1 MVQKIKNNN
10 LAEYRAFQEEKN
22 KELVLKSIKYI
33 KSLNG
38 IINFS
43 TVSQVTYDIA
53 DPLKNEKGL
62 TLAGLSKNK
71 LYRSLIEKAKL
82 SQNIDINLKSNRDFY
97 ENSSNSN
104 MTVADIKLQLH
115 ELRVKNVNLK
125 MENKI
130 LSEQMKT
137 LSSTVSTVEPVSD
150 INANASI
157 VIENDSYLTLGGGLN
172 MMGTNILSSYYMTGN
187 IRKFENLENELI
199 NNYNIKREEIKLG
212 FFEGNFFVEIKSGQQ
227 LIYKHLFNLL

>member
-22 KELVLKSIKYI
+22 KELVLKSIKCI

-82 SQNIDINLKSNRDFY
+82 SQNIDINLKSNRSFY

-150 INANASI
+150 DMLKKYKFLYQICSNLISRLLELDVAYIDLERTTLNVQI
-157 VIENDSYLTLGGGLN
+157 YDDVILQKEALE
-172 MMGTNILSSYYMTGN
+172 ILY
-187 IRKFENLENELI
+187 KDKLNELK
-199 NNYNIKREEIKLG
+199 N
-212 FFEGNFFVEIKSGQQ
+212 GN
-227 LIYKHLFNLL
+227 

>member
-82 SQNIDINLKSNRDFY
+82 SQNIDINLKLNRSFY

-125 MENKI
+125 RENKI

-137 LSSTVSTVEPVSD
+137 LSSTPNTVETVSD
-150 INANASI
+150 DMLKKYKFLYQICSNLISRLLELEVAYIDLERTTLNVQI
-157 VIENDSYLTLGGGLN
+157 YDDVILQKESLD
-172 MMGTNILSSYYMTGN
+172 ILY
-187 IRKFENLENELI
+187 KDKLNELK
-199 NNYNIKREEIKLG
+199 NGK
-212 FFEGNFFVEIKSGQQ
+212 
-227 LIYKHLFNLL
+227 

>member
-71 LYRSLIEKAKL
+71 LYRTLIEKAKL
-82 SQNIDINLKSNRDFY
+82 SQNIDINLKSNRSFY

-150 INANASI
+150 DMLKKYKFLYQICSNLISRLLELDVAYIDLERTTLNVQMYDD
-157 VIENDSYLTLGGGLN
+157 VILQKEALE
-172 MMGTNILSSYYMTGN
+172 ILY
-187 IRKFENLENELI
+187 KDKLNELK
-199 NNYNIKREEIKLG
+199 N
-212 FFEGNFFVEIKSGQQ
+212 GN
-227 LIYKHLFNLL
+227 

>member
-82 SQNIDINLKSNRDFY
+82 SQNIDINLKSNRSFY

-150 INANASI
+150 DMLKKYKFLYQICSNLISRLLELDVAYIDLERTTLNVQI
-157 VIENDSYLTLGGGLN
+157 YDDVILQKEALE
-172 MMGTNILSSYYMTGN
+172 ILY
-187 IRKFENLENELI
+187 KDKLNELK
-199 NNYNIKREEIKLG
+199 NGK
-212 FFEGNFFVEIKSGQQ
+212 
-227 LIYKHLFNLL
+227 

>member
-10 LAEYRAFQEEKN
+10 LAEYRAVQEEKN

-33 KSLNG
+33 ESLNG
-38 IINFS
+38 IVNFS

-82 SQNIDINLKSNRDFY
+82 SQNIDINLKSNKNFY
-97 ENSSNSN
+97 ESNSN
-104 MTVADIKLQLH
+104 TNTTVADIKLQLH

-137 LSSTVSTVEPVSD
+137 LSSSVSHPVETVSEDMLKKYKYLYQICSNLIGRLLELDVAYIDLEQSTLNVQMYD
-150 INANASI
+150 D
-157 VIENDSYLTLGGGLN
+157 VILQKEALE
-172 MMGTNILSSYYMTGN
+172 ILY
-187 IRKFENLENELI
+187 KDKLNELR
-199 NNYNIKREEIKLG
+199 N
-212 FFEGNFFVEIKSGQQ
+212 GN
-227 LIYKHLFNLL
+227 

>member
-82 SQNIDINLKSNRDFY
+82 SQNIDINLKSNRSFY

-150 INANASI
+150 DMFKKYKFLYQICSNLISRLLELDVAYIDLERTTLNVQI
-157 VIENDSYLTLGGGLN
+157 YDDVILQKEALE
-172 MMGTNILSSYYMTGN
+172 ILY
-187 IRKFENLENELI
+187 KDKLNELK
-199 NNYNIKREEIKLG
+199 N
-212 FFEGNFFVEIKSGQQ
+212 GN
-227 LIYKHLFNLL
+227 

>member
-71 LYRSLIEKAKL
+71 LYRSLIDKAKL
-82 SQNIDINLKSNRDFY
+82 SQNIDINLKSNRSFY

-137 LSSTVSTVEPVSD
+137 LSSTPNTVELVSD
-150 INANASI
+150 DMLKKYKFLYQICSNLISRLLELDVAYIDLERTTLNVQI
-157 VIENDSYLTLGGGLN
+157 YDDVILQKEALE
-172 MMGTNILSSYYMTGN
+172 ILY
-187 IRKFENLENELI
+187 KDKLNELK
-199 NNYNIKREEIKLG
+199 N
-212 FFEGNFFVEIKSGQQ
+212 GN
-227 LIYKHLFNLL
+227 

>member
-82 SQNIDINLKSNRDFY
+82 SQNININLKSNRSFY

-150 INANASI
+150 DMLEKYKFLYQICSNLISRLLELDVAYIDLERTTLNVQI
-157 VIENDSYLTLGGGLN
+157 YDDVILQKEALE
-172 MMGTNILSSYYMTGN
+172 ILY
-187 IRKFENLENELI
+187 KDKLNELK
-199 NNYNIKREEIKLG
+199 N
-212 FFEGNFFVEIKSGQQ
+212 GN
-227 LIYKHLFNLL
+227 

>member
-1 MVQKIKNNN
+1 MVKKIKNNN

-82 SQNIDINLKSNRDFY
+82 SQNIDINFKSNRGFY

-150 INANASI
+150 DMLKKYKFLYQICSNLISRLLELDVAYIDLERTTLNVQI
-157 VIENDSYLTLGGGLN
+157 YDDVILQKEALE
-172 MMGTNILSSYYMTGN
+172 ILY
-187 IRKFENLENELI
+187 KDKLNELK
-199 NNYNIKREEIKLG
+199 N
-212 FFEGNFFVEIKSGQQ
+212 GN
-227 LIYKHLFNLL
+227 

>member
-82 SQNIDINLKSNRDFY
+82 SQNIDINLKSNRSFY

-150 INANASI
+150 DMLKKYKFLYQICSNLIGRLLELDVAYIDLERTTLNLQMYDD
-157 VIENDSYLTLGGGLN
+157 VILQKEALE
-172 MMGTNILSSYYMTGN
+172 ILY
-187 IRKFENLENELI
+187 KDKLNELK
-199 NNYNIKREEIKLG
+199 N
-212 FFEGNFFVEIKSGQQ
+212 GN
-227 LIYKHLFNLL
+227 

>member
-82 SQNIDINLKSNRDFY
+82 SQNIDINLKSNRNFY

-104 MTVADIKLQLH
+104 ITVADIKLQLH

-150 INANASI
+150 DMLKKYKFLYQICSNLISRLLELDVAYIDLERTTLNVQI
-157 VIENDSYLTLGGGLN
+157 YDDVILQKEALE
-172 MMGTNILSSYYMTGN
+172 ILY
-187 IRKFENLENELI
+187 KDKLNELK
-199 NNYNIKREEIKLG
+199 N
-212 FFEGNFFVEIKSGQQ
+212 GN
-227 LIYKHLFNLL
+227 

>member
-82 SQNIDINLKSNRDFY
+82 SQNIDINLKSNRSFY

-104 MTVADIKLQLH
+104 ITVADIKLQLH

-137 LSSTVSTVEPVSD
+137 LSSAPNTIEPVSD
-150 INANASI
+150 DMLKKYKFLYQICSNLISRLLELDVAYIDLERTTLNVQI
-157 VIENDSYLTLGGGLN
+157 YDDVILQKEALE
-172 MMGTNILSSYYMTGN
+172 ILY
-187 IRKFENLENELI
+187 KDKLNELK
-199 NNYNIKREEIKLG
+199 N
-212 FFEGNFFVEIKSGQQ
+212 GN
-227 LIYKHLFNLL
+227 

>member
-71 LYRSLIEKAKL
+71 LYRSIIEKAKL
-82 SQNIDINLKSNRDFY
+82 SQNIDMNLKSNRSFY

-130 LSEQMKT
+130 LSEHMKT
-137 LSSTVSTVEPVSD
+137 LSSTTNTVETVSD
-150 INANASI
+150 DMLKKYKFLYQICSNLISRLLELDVAYIDLERTTLNVQMYDD
-157 VIENDSYLTLGGGLN
+157 VILQKEALE
-172 MMGTNILSSYYMTGN
+172 ILY
-187 IRKFENLENELI
+187 KDKLNELK
-199 NNYNIKREEIKLG
+199 N
-212 FFEGNFFVEIKSGQQ
+212 GN
-227 LIYKHLFNLL
+227 

>member
-82 SQNIDINLKSNRDFY
+82 SQNIDINLKLNRSFY

-150 INANASI
+150 DMLKKYKFLYQICSNLISRLLELEVAYIDLERTTLNVQI
-157 VIENDSYLTLGGGLN
+157 YDDVILQKESLD
-172 MMGTNILSSYYMTGN
+172 ILY
-187 IRKFENLENELI
+187 KDKLNELK
-199 NNYNIKREEIKLG
+199 NGK
-212 FFEGNFFVEIKSGQQ
+212 
-227 LIYKHLFNLL
+227 

>member
-82 SQNIDINLKSNRDFY
+82 SQNIDINLKSNRSFY

-137 LSSTVSTVEPVSD
+137 LSSTVNTVEPVSD
-150 INANASI
+150 DMLKKYKFLYQICSNLISRLLELDVAYIDLERTTLNVQI
-157 VIENDSYLTLGGGLN
+157 YDDVILQKEALE
-172 MMGTNILSSYYMTGN
+172 ILY
-187 IRKFENLENELI
+187 KDKLNELK
-199 NNYNIKREEIKLG
+199 N
-212 FFEGNFFVEIKSGQQ
+212 GN
-227 LIYKHLFNLL
+227 

>member
-1 MVQKIKNNN
+1 MVKKIKNNN

-71 LYRSLIEKAKL
+71 LYRSLIEISAHKY
-82 SQNIDINLKSNRDFY
+82 II
-97 ENSSNSN
+97 
-104 MTVADIKLQLH
+104 
-115 ELRVKNVNLK
+115 
-125 MENKI
+125 
-130 LSEQMKT
+130 
-137 LSSTVSTVEPVSD
+137 
-150 INANASI
+150 SI
-157 VIENDSYLTLGGGLN
+157 C
-172 MMGTNILSSYYMTGN
+172 
-187 IRKFENLENELI
+187 K
-199 NNYNIKREEIKLG
+199 
-212 FFEGNFFVEIKSGQQ
+212 
-227 LIYKHLFNLL
+227 

>member
-82 SQNIDINLKSNRDFY
+82 SQNIDINLKSNRGFY

-137 LSSTVSTVEPVSD
+137 LSSTLSTVEPVSD
-150 INANASI
+150 DMLKKYKFLYQICSNLISRLLELDVAYIDLERTTLNVQI
-157 VIENDSYLTLGGGLN
+157 YDDVILQKEVLE
-172 MMGTNILSSYYMTGN
+172 ILY
-187 IRKFENLENELI
+187 KDKLNELK
-199 NNYNIKREEIKLG
+199 N
-212 FFEGNFFVEIKSGQQ
+212 GN
-227 LIYKHLFNLL
+227 

>member
-82 SQNIDINLKSNRDFY
+82 SQNIDINLKSNRSFY

-137 LSSTVSTVEPVSD
+137 LNSTPNTIEPVSD
-150 INANASI
+150 DMLKKYKFLYQICSNLISRLLELDVAYIDLERTTLNVQMYDD
-157 VIENDSYLTLGGGLN
+157 VILQKEALE
-172 MMGTNILSSYYMTGN
+172 ILY
-187 IRKFENLENELI
+187 KDKLNELK
-199 NNYNIKREEIKLG
+199 N
-212 FFEGNFFVEIKSGQQ
+212 GN
-227 LIYKHLFNLL
+227 

>member
-1 MVQKIKNNN
+1 MVKKIKNNN

-82 SQNIDINLKSNRDFY
+82 SQNIDINLKSNRSFY

-104 MTVADIKLQLH
+104 ITVADIKLQLH

-150 INANASI
+150 DMLKKYKFLYQICSNLISRLLELDVAYIDLERTTLNVQMYDD
-157 VIENDSYLTLGGGLN
+157 VILQKEALE
-172 MMGTNILSSYYMTGN
+172 ILY
-187 IRKFENLENELI
+187 KDKLNELK
-199 NNYNIKREEIKLG
+199 N
-212 FFEGNFFVEIKSGQQ
+212 GN
-227 LIYKHLFNLL
+227 

>member
-82 SQNIDINLKSNRDFY
+82 SQNIDINLKSNRSFY

-125 MENKI
+125 IENKI

-150 INANASI
+150 DMLKKYKFLYQICSNLISRLLELDVAYIDLERTTLNVQMYDD
-157 VIENDSYLTLGGGLN
+157 VILQKEALE
-172 MMGTNILSSYYMTGN
+172 ILY
-187 IRKFENLENELI
+187 KDKLNELK
-199 NNYNIKREEIKLG
+199 N
-212 FFEGNFFVEIKSGQQ
+212 GN
-227 LIYKHLFNLL
+227 

>member
-71 LYRSLIEKAKL
+71 LYRSLIDKAKL
-82 SQNIDINLKSNRDFY
+82 SQNIDINLKSNRSFY

-150 INANASI
+150 DMLKKYKFLYQICSNLISRLLELDVAYIDLERTTLNVQMYDD
-157 VIENDSYLTLGGGLN
+157 VILQKEALE
-172 MMGTNILSSYYMTGN
+172 ILY
-187 IRKFENLENELI
+187 KDKLNELK
-199 NNYNIKREEIKLG
+199 N
-212 FFEGNFFVEIKSGQQ
+212 GN
-227 LIYKHLFNLL
+227 

>member
-82 SQNIDINLKSNRDFY
+82 SQNININLKSNRSFY

-150 INANASI
+150 DMLKKYKFLYQICSNLISRLLELDVAYIDLERTTLNVQI
-157 VIENDSYLTLGGGLN
+157 YDDVILQKEALE
-172 MMGTNILSSYYMTGN
+172 ILY
-187 IRKFENLENELI
+187 KDKLNELK
-199 NNYNIKREEIKLG
+199 N
-212 FFEGNFFVEIKSGQQ
+212 GN
-227 LIYKHLFNLL
+227 

>member
-82 SQNIDINLKSNRDFY
+82 SQNIDINLKSNRSFY

-137 LSSTVSTVEPVSD
+137 LSSTLSTVEPGSD
-150 INANASI
+150 DMLKKYKFLYQICSNLISRLLELDVAYIDLERTTLNVQI
-157 VIENDSYLTLGGGLN
+157 YDDVILQKEALE
-172 MMGTNILSSYYMTGN
+172 ILY
-187 IRKFENLENELI
+187 KDKLNELK
-199 NNYNIKREEIKLG
+199 N
-212 FFEGNFFVEIKSGQQ
+212 GN
-227 LIYKHLFNLL
+227 

>member
-82 SQNIDINLKSNRDFY
+82 SQNIDINLKSNRGFY

-137 LSSTVSTVEPVSD
+137 LSSTPNTVETVSD
-150 INANASI
+150 DMLKKYKFLYQICSNLISRLLELEVAYIDLERTTLNVQI
-157 VIENDSYLTLGGGLN
+157 YDDVILQKEALD
-172 MMGTNILSSYYMTGN
+172 ILY
-187 IRKFENLENELI
+187 KDKLNELK
-199 NNYNIKREEIKLG
+199 NGK
-212 FFEGNFFVEIKSGQQ
+212 
-227 LIYKHLFNLL
+227 

>member
-82 SQNIDINLKSNRDFY
+82 SQNIDINLKSNRSFY

-104 MTVADIKLQLH
+104 ITVADIKLQLH

-150 INANASI
+150 DMLEKYKFLYQICSNLISRLLELDVAYIDLERTTLNVQI
-157 VIENDSYLTLGGGLN
+157 YDDVILQKEALE
-172 MMGTNILSSYYMTGN
+172 ILY
-187 IRKFENLENELI
+187 KDKLNELK
-199 NNYNIKREEIKLG
+199 N
-212 FFEGNFFVEIKSGQQ
+212 GN
-227 LIYKHLFNLL
+227 

>member
-82 SQNIDINLKSNRDFY
+82 SQNIDINLKSNRGFY

-137 LSSTVSTVEPVSD
+137 LSSAPNTIEPVSD
-150 INANASI
+150 DMLKKYKFLYQICSNLISRLLELEVAYIDLERTTLNVQI
-157 VIENDSYLTLGGGLN
+157 YDDVILQKEALE
-172 MMGTNILSSYYMTGN
+172 ILY
-187 IRKFENLENELI
+187 KDKLNELK
-199 NNYNIKREEIKLG
+199 N
-212 FFEGNFFVEIKSGQQ
+212 GN
-227 LIYKHLFNLL
+227 

>member
-82 SQNIDINLKSNRDFY
+82 SQNIDINLKSNRSFY

-130 LSEQMKT
+130 LSEQMKI

-150 INANASI
+150 DMLKKYKFLYQICSNLISRLLELDVAYIDLERTTLNVQI
-157 VIENDSYLTLGGGLN
+157 YDDVILQKEALE
-172 MMGTNILSSYYMTGN
+172 ILY
-187 IRKFENLENELI
+187 KDKLNELK
-199 NNYNIKREEIKLG
+199 N
-212 FFEGNFFVEIKSGQQ
+212 GN
-227 LIYKHLFNLL
+227 

>member
-82 SQNIDINLKSNRDFY
+82 SQNIDINLKSNRSFY

-150 INANASI
+150 DMLEKYKFLYQICSNLISRLLELDVAYIDLERTTLNVQMYDD
-157 VIENDSYLTLGGGLN
+157 VILQKEALE
-172 MMGTNILSSYYMTGN
+172 ILY
-187 IRKFENLENELI
+187 KDKLNELK
-199 NNYNIKREEIKLG
+199 N
-212 FFEGNFFVEIKSGQQ
+212 GN
-227 LIYKHLFNLL
+227 

>member
-71 LYRSLIEKAKL
+71 LYRSLIDKAKL
-82 SQNIDINLKSNRDFY
+82 SQNIDINLKSNRSFY

-150 INANASI
+150 DMLEKYKFLYQICSNLISRLLELDVAYIDLERTTLNVQI
-157 VIENDSYLTLGGGLN
+157 YDDVILQKEALE
-172 MMGTNILSSYYMTGN
+172 ILY
-187 IRKFENLENELI
+187 KDKLNELK
-199 NNYNIKREEIKLG
+199 N
-212 FFEGNFFVEIKSGQQ
+212 GN
-227 LIYKHLFNLL
+227 

>member
-82 SQNIDINLKSNRDFY
+82 SQNIDINLKSNKSFY

-104 MTVADIKLQLH
+104 ITVADIKLQLH

-150 INANASI
+150 DMLKKYKFLYQICSNLISRLLELDVAYIDLERTTLNVQI
-157 VIENDSYLTLGGGLN
+157 YDDVILQKEALEILYKDKLN
-172 MMGTNILSSYYMTGN
+172 EFKNGN
-187 IRKFENLENELI
+187 
-199 NNYNIKREEIKLG
+199 
-212 FFEGNFFVEIKSGQQ
+212 
-227 LIYKHLFNLL
+227 

>member
-1 MVQKIKNNN
+1 MVKKIKNNN

-82 SQNIDINLKSNRDFY
+82 SQNIDINLKSNRGFY

-137 LSSTVSTVEPVSD
+137 LSSTASTVEPVSD
-150 INANASI
+150 DMLKKYKFLYQICSNLISRLLELDVAYIDLERTTLNVQMYDD
-157 VIENDSYLTLGGGLN
+157 VILQKEALE
-172 MMGTNILSSYYMTGN
+172 ILY
-187 IRKFENLENELI
+187 KDKLNELK
-199 NNYNIKREEIKLG
+199 N
-212 FFEGNFFVEIKSGQQ
+212 GN
-227 LIYKHLFNLL
+227 

>member
-82 SQNIDINLKSNRDFY
+82 SQNIDINLKSNRSFY

-137 LSSTVSTVEPVSD
+137 LSSAPNTIEPVSD
-150 INANASI
+150 DMLKKYKFLYQICSNLISRLLELDVAYIDLERTTLNVQI
-157 VIENDSYLTLGGGLN
+157 YDDVILQKEALE
-172 MMGTNILSSYYMTGN
+172 ILY
-187 IRKFENLENELI
+187 KDKLNELK
-199 NNYNIKREEIKLG
+199 N
-212 FFEGNFFVEIKSGQQ
+212 GN
-227 LIYKHLFNLL
+227 